1 MTRVSLAAASI
12 SLLLSMVLGTACLV
26 AQGPLPGDAAMTR
39 ALQSAMGAAPGWA
52 TFLTNT
58 AKSPVVWITLCVAV
72 GLMCARD
79 NWGGAVIPPLALLIA
94 YLADAL
100 LRALI
105 FAPKPSPE
113 LVSVAAASTASG
125 LPSTFALVYG
135 GLFGSVIFSQGKRS
149 VISVSAVILSTVFI
163 IVGSCARLV
172 LGGHWTSQLVASF
185 LLMFSFVILLNLARQ
200 AWDQMQ
206 APAQHR

>member
-1 MTRVSLAAASI
+1 MGEAPAWAS
-12 SLLLSMVLGTACLV
+12 
-26 AQGPLPGDAAMTR
+26 
-39 ALQSAMGAAPGWA
+39 
-52 TFLTNT
+52 FLTNT

-72 GLMCARD
+72 GLMYARD
-79 NWGGAVIPPLALLIA
+79 KWWGAIIPPLALLIA
-94 YLADAL
+94 YLVDAL

-113 LVSVAAASTASG
+113 LVSVATASTASG
-125 LPSTFALVYG
+125 FPSTFALVYG

-163 IVGSCARLV
+163 IVGSCARVV

-185 LLMFSFVILLNLARQ
+185 LLMFSFVIVLNLARQ
-200 AWDQMQ
+200 AWGQMQ